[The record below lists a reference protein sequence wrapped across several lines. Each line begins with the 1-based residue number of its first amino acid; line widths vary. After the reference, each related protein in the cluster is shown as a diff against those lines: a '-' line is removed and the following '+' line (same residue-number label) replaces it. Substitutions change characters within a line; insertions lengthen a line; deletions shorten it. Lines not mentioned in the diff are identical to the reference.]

1 MANIKE
7 MASHSQQNPRFGSG
21 HSLCRGC
28 GIPSIVRT
36 VLSSIPGPVAVIN
49 ATSCLEVA
57 TTRYPFTVWKVPWI
71 HVAFENSAAVA
82 SGVEAAYHALRAR
95 GELSEAM
102 TLVVFAGDGGTYDI
116 GLQALSGAL
125 ERGQRFIYVCYDNE
139 AYMNTGIQRSSA
151 TPFGASTTTSP
162 AGRAAM
168 GKPEPR
174 KNIVEIVASHRIPY
188 VAQAAMSHW
197 QDLSNKV
204 QRAYHAEGP
213 AFINVL
219 SACPPG
225 WGHEPRDAVL
235 VVRLAVDSRYWPLVE
250 VIEGR
255 WRLTY
260 QPAPRIPV
268 VKWLALQGRFR
279 HLFQAGQEESLEKIQ
294 AIIDDEWQ
302 RVKKRDEESAS
313 WFASEEAG
321 LWDRVPSLPESW
333 EPRLGEPMWEHFR
346 KDSKHSNGRVSL

>member
-7 MASHSQQNPRFGSG
+7 MAAHSQVEPRLGSG

-49 ATSCLEVA
+49 ATGCLEVA
-57 TTRYPFTVWKVPWI
+57 TTRYPFTAWKIPWM

-82 SGVEAAYHALRAR
+82 SGVEAAYRALKIR
-95 GELSEAM
+95 GELSSPM

-125 ERGQRFIYVCYDNE
+125 ERGHRFIYVCYDNE

-162 AGRAAM
+162 AGPAAI

-174 KNIVEIVASHRIPY
+174 KNIIEIVAAHRIPY

-204 QRAYHAEGP
+204 QRAFHAEGP
-213 AFINVL
+213 AFLNVL

-225 WGHEPRDAVL
+225 WGHEPRDAVR
-235 VVRLAVDSRYWPLVE
+235 VVRLAVDSGYWPLVE
-250 VIEGR
+250 VIEGH

-260 QPAPRIPV
+260 KPPQRVPV
-268 VKWLALQGRFR
+268 MQWLTLQNRFR
-279 HLFQAGQEESLEKIQ
+279 HLFQPGQEEALEKIQ
-294 AIIDDEWQ
+294 AIIDDEWEAMT
-302 RVKKRDEESAS
+302 RRDADNAS
-313 WFASEEAG
+313 WFATEQARPWEV
-321 LWDRVPSLPESW
+321 VPTLPESW

-346 KDSKHSNGRVSL
+346 KDAAHPNGVVQT